1 MKDQDLSKVIETKYN
16 GYNFRSRTEAR
27 WAVFFDALE
36 VDYQYEP
43 NGFKLPNGEYYLP
56 DFYLP
61 EFGGGGYFEVKP
73 LVENERQWMEKLEML
88 SDLTKQKVFILNGP
102 PDFRYYGTYDR
113 QNNWWYSVIFCGGDG
128 NYFNKSGYYVDPDD
142 TIGTKSEDFGIT
154 FSDPYSVYWRNYVN
168 AVNKS
173 RSERF

>member
-73 LVENERQWMEKLEML
+73 LVENEKQWMEKLEML
-88 SDLTKQKVFILNGP
+88 SDLTKQKVFILNGV
-102 PDFRYYGTYDR
+102 PDFRYYGKYDFEYKR
-113 QNNWWYSVIFCGGDG
+113 WCSVIFCGGDM
-128 NYFNKSGYYVDPDD
+128 NYMDKSGLYVDPEEV
-142 TIGTKSEDFGIT
+142 IGTKSEDYGNS
-154 FSDPYSVYWRNYVN
+154 FSYPYDLYWHKYIL